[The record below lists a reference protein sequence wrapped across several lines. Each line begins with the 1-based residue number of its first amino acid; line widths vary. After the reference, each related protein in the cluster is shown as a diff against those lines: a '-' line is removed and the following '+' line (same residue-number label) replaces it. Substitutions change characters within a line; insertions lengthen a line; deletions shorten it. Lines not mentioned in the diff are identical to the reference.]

1 MNKLVTFL
9 SAFIRKMNTFCMFTY
24 QNKINPII

>member
-9 SAFIRKMNTFCMFTY
+9 CTFIIKINTFCMFTY